1 MTNRKWTPHIIT
13 VVSLIVFIAL
23 GLASA
28 SFDEAPAPPRET
40 GGPISLDRAI
50 QAAARSIETNVEP
63 GLKIALLNFNSP
75 SERFSEY
82 VLEELSVQLVNGRK
96 LVVVDRRELD
106 LIRQEEQFQSSG
118 EVSDES
124 AVMIGKKLGAQ
135 LIGSGSLA
143 AMGNTY
149 RLRIRVLNVE
159 SAAIEAAPSADI
171 SAGEERVVFLLT
183 GQRPAPVAAQ
193 TAPADQSIPAGL
205 QYEMVDGKTI
215 TITKYT
221 GSAATLNIPSR
232 IAGMPVTSIG
242 DGAFK
247 ERSSLTS
254 VTIPSSVTYIGESA
268 FFGCHSLTSV
278 TIPSSVTYIG
288 RSAFVCD
295 SLTSVTIPSS
305 VTYIGDFAFSA
316 HSLTSITVDNRNPA
330 YASIDGVLF
339 DKNIQTLIQHP
350 QGRNQRTYVI
360 PSSVTSIGHDAF
372 SGCSSLRSVT
382 IPASVASIGNHAFN
396 GCTSLTSITIPSSV
410 TTIERSAFYD
420 CKSLTSITIPSSVWS
435 IGRSA
440 FYGCSSLT
448 SITIPSSVISIE
460 AFAFDG
466 SALTSV
472 TILRRT
478 QVGNNAF
485 PANTRITYR
494 D

>member
-1 MTNRKWTPHIIT
+1 MTNKKWTPHIIT
-13 VVSLIVFIAL
+13 VVSLIVFMAL

-50 QAAARSIETNVEP
+50 QAAARSIEARVEP

-118 EVSDES
+118 DVGDES

-183 GQRPAPVAAQ
+183 GQRPAPVVAQ
-193 TAPADQSIPAGL
+193 PAVVPQPAPADQPIPAGL
-205 QYEMVDGKTI
+205 QYAMVDGKTI

-221 GSAATLNIPSR
+221 GNAATLNIPSR

-242 DGAFK
+242 AVAFWGS
-247 ERSSLTS
+247 RSLTS
-254 VTIPSSVTYIGESA
+254 VTIPSSVAFIGNGA
-268 FFGCHSLTSV
+268 FSDCTSLTSV
-278 TIPSSVTYIG
+278 IIPSSVAFIGDNAFSYCTSLTSITIPSSV
-288 RSAFVCD
+288 
-295 SLTSVTIPSS
+295 
-305 VTYIGDFAFSA
+305 
-316 HSLTSITVDNRNPA
+316 
-330 YASIDGVLF
+330 ASIG
-339 DKNIQTLIQHP
+339 KN
-350 QGRNQRTYVI
+350 
-360 PSSVTSIGHDAF
+360 AF

-382 IPASVASIGNHAFN
+382 IPASVAFIGDFVFF
-396 GCTSLTSITIPSSV
+396 GC
-410 TTIERSAFYD
+410 R
-420 CKSLTSITIPSSVWS
+420 
-435 IGRSA
+435 
-440 FYGCSSLT
+440 SLT
-448 SITIPSSVISIE
+448 SITIPSSVISIGVL
-460 AFAFDG
+460 AFWG
-466 SALTSV
+466 CSSLTSV
-472 TILRRT
+472 TIPASVASIENSAFSGCSSLTSITIPASVRSIGKNAFVGCSSLTSVTLSRRT
-478 QVGNNAF
+478 SVGNNAF
-485 PANTRITYR
+485 PASARITYR